1 MSLDAGIILRASIHI
16 YFYISNGDWEVATID
31 DAAILKRA
39 KELCEQD
46 GVGWDR
52 FSSAVPGARVLTD
65 GDRRECLMRARDELV
80 KETRQTEASQQEK
93 AVGDK
98 GDAAIN
104 PMPIATSER
113 AERLE
118 IPVAETGTL
127 WPRRRVA

>member
-1 MSLDAGIILRASIHI
+1 M
-16 YFYISNGDWEVATID
+16 ATID
-31 DAAILKRA
+31 DAAILNRA
-39 KELCEQD
+39 KKLCDQD
-46 GVGWDR
+46 GVAWDW
-52 FSSAVPGARVLTD
+52 FGVTVPGVRVLTD
-65 GDRRECLMRARDELV
+65 RDRRECLMRARYELV
-80 KETRQTEASQQEK
+80 REAVEAGPLQGEK
-93 AVGDK
+93 PLADK